1 MACGESVPSSM
12 LSTPFPVHRRCSA
25 LVGRAGACR
34 RARRPRQA
42 PRPWCPTAEEL
53 GASSRAL
60 TAAARGRHG
69 AHRGLVGWR
78 GPGRARSPGTAVLDS
93 PGAEKLGR
101 GRPGGRQCA
110 HLRHLRETFRPWTA
124 SPSARP
130 SPRALG
136 PSAPAV
142 AVRGGWGSRAPPVR
156 PGGEPPRR
164 AGGRVVP
171 VISLGGV
178 RKCPGPSGGFP
189 GPCGRG
195 RGAGGPVAALRC
207 RAPRAARALG
217 DRGALRRRGR
227 AAASPRRRV
236 RPHCQL
242 RGAFRADAR
251 PLAHPS
257 ASTLSRAHAQGTA
270 RAVPLGY
277 RAVPLVPLP
286 LVRAVLPSTGGPR

>member
-1 MACGESVPSSM
+1 M
-12 LSTPFPVHRRCSA
+12 
-25 LVGRAGACR
+25 
-34 RARRPRQA
+34 RARGNG
-42 PRPWCPTAEEL
+42 
-53 GASSRAL
+53 GA
-60 TAAARGRHG
+60 GF
-69 AHRGLVGWR
+69 
-78 GPGRARSPGTAVLDS
+78 
-93 PGAEKLGR
+93 PGAEKLGH

-110 HLRHLRETFRPWTA
+110 HLRHLRGPFGPGRPRRG
-124 SPSARP
+124 ARP

-142 AVRGGWGSRAPPVR
+142 AVRGGRGGRAPPVR

-227 AAASPRRRV
+227 AAPSPRRRV

-257 ASTLSRAHAQGTA
+257 ASTLSRAHARGTA